1 VLLRQLEY
9 LTVLARER
17 HFGRAALACHVS
29 QPSLSAAIR
38 KLEEELGVP
47 LVQRGHRYDDLTPEG
62 RALLGW
68 AQQAVAT
75 VDGLAAEAS
84 RLRGDLSGT
93 LRIGVI
99 PTALPAISLITGPL
113 LDRHHGIRLEA
124 RSHTSIDIG
133 QQLNNHDIDL
143 GITYLDNEPL
153 GAVHATPLYDERY
166 VYLTASDAHPGDTIA
181 WSQLRDEPLCLLTPD
196 MQNRRIVGAA
206 FADAGVRIAPRVEV
220 DSITAMLAFARRGR
234 SCVMAH
240 TWLWLHG
247 LPPGMRAL
255 RLTDPEPVHSIGLVT
270 SAAGPDQP
278 LVAALI
284 NTLRDND
291 IGAQLKQLLPSQSRA
306 RDTTP
311 ASC

>member
-17 HFGRAALACHVS
+17 HFGRAALVCHVS

-38 KLEEELGVP
+38 KLEDELGLP

-62 RALLGW
+62 RALLSW

-75 VDGLAAEAS
+75 VEGLAAEAS

-93 LRIGVI
+93 LRMGVI

-113 LDRHHGIRLEA
+113 LDRHRGVRLEV
-124 RSHTSIDIG
+124 RSHSSIEIG
-133 QQLNNHDIDL
+133 QLLESHDIDV
-143 GITYLDNEPL
+143 GVTYLDNEPL

-166 VYLTASDAHPGDTIA
+166 VFLTASDSNRGHTIA
-181 WSQLRDEPLCLLTPD
+181 WEQLRDEPLCLLTPD

-206 FADAGVRIAPRVEV
+206 FASAGVRVAPRVEV
-220 DSITAMLAFARRGR
+220 NSITAMLAFARRGR

-247 LPPGMRAL
+247 LPSGMRAL
-255 RLTDPEPVHSIGLVT
+255 VLTDPEPVHSIGLVT
-270 SAAGPDQP
+270 SSAGPDQP
-278 LVAALI
+278 LVAALTD
-284 NTLRDND
+284 TLRNND
-291 IGAQLKQLLPSQSRA
+291 INAQLNQMLPTAGRTGGDVHE
-306 RDTTP
+306 R
-311 ASC
+311 